1 MIFDLNRYSWHDFKH
16 ETRQLLALALPMMFG
31 QIATV
36 GIGVVDTMMAGAA
49 GKDDLSA
56 VALGSSVFSTLFI
69 TFFGIMAALNPM
81 IAQLHGANQ
90 TDEIGKTGQQGL
102 WFGAI

>member
-56 VALGSSVFSTLFI
+56 VALGAQFFLRCSLLFS
-69 TFFGIMAALNPM
+69 ALWLPL
-81 IAQLHGANQ
+81 IP
-90 TDEIGKTGQQGL
+90 
-102 WFGAI
+102 